1 MHLLALV
8 LSVIMG
14 TIYYQIME
22 SSIPTDSNCSYMASP
37 TTDYLAFLWG
47 IIVIYYGYYKYD
59 NPLLTFL
66 GSTVI
71 IEHIYQLKRK

>member
-1 MHLLALV
+1 
-8 LSVIMG
+8 
-14 TIYYQIME
+14 
-22 SSIPTDSNCSYMASP
+22 MASP

-47 IIVIYYGYYKYD
+47 IIVMYYGYYKYD